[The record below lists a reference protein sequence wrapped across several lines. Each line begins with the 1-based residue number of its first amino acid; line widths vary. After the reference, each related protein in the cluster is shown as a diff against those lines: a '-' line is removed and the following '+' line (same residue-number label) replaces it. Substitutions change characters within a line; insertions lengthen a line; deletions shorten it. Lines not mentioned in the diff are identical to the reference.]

1 MTCYNSV
8 CAISEVSMANI
19 KIPGIGVSR
28 HVELLLQSMFSVMI
42 EKFLVLK
49 MLCVRKTAAG

>member
-28 HVELLLQSMFSVMI
+28 HVELLLQSMFSIMI

-49 MLCVRKTAAG
+49 MLFVR